1 MKKIMIALIYIV
13 SSLLLLTLIFTLTNY
28 FNVMSD
34 KTMSIFKIIIPTI
47 SLFIGGIYLGLNTKF
62 KGFCNGLK
70 LGLIFIGIM
79 ILLNII
85 FISSFEFKNILYYLI
100 LLVTTSLGSMIGINI
115 KKSD

>member
-1 MKKIMIALIYIV
+1 MKKLAISLIYIV
-13 SSLLLLTLIFTLTNY
+13 SSILVLTLLFTLINY
-28 FNVMSD
+28 FNVIND
-34 KTMSIFKIIIPTI
+34 KTMSIFKIIIPII

-70 LGLIFIGIM
+70 LGLVFIFIM

-100 LLVTTSLGSMIGINI
+100 LLITTTLGSMIGINI
-115 KKSD
+115 KKSN